1 MEQADSANTQKPE
14 KTQSIRDGYI
24 IGEDKDFALL
34 EIARGLDAVAQL
46 CEDREGDLPEI
57 PPVNLAAL
65 LRVFGR
71 AAQEI
76 YDSAG
81 WTKEAMARSRH

>member
-1 MEQADSANTQKPE
+1 MSETASQNQTAKPE
-14 KTQSIRDGYI
+14 SKKDGYI
-24 IGEDKDFALL
+24 INEDKDFALL

-71 AAQEI
+71 AAQDI
-76 YDSAG
+76 HDNAG
-81 WTKEAMARSRH
+81 WAKDAMVASRH